1 MKENDARKLLDEYY
15 EARRGQV
22 DCPEWTKP
30 GELSKY
36 RIAEKACI
44 DAMTHAE
51 TIAEQRREIVSLQMQ
66 LPAVRAWL
74 KNVAEHTRE
83 CEHDRWNQPLCTC
96 GLDEVLK

>member
-1 MKENDARKLLDEYY
+1 MNEEDARKLLDEYY

-51 TIAEQRREIVSLQMQ
+51 TIAEQRREIERLTAFVESYEKEM
-66 LPAVRAWL
+66 RAQ
-74 KNVAEHTRE
+74 KDPPR
-83 CEHDRWNQPLCTC
+83 
-96 GLDEVLK
+96 